1 MNFISK
7 ISITELGKIIDA
19 KIIGNT
25 ALYIKGLNEIHKVKQ
40 GDIVFVDNKKYYDK
54 ALNSKASAIII
65 NDEAV
70 NVPKGKAIL
79 FSKHPFNDFNKLIKH
94 FNKTYLS
101 DRNIGEN
108 CSINKSSFLHPSV
121 VIGNNVKIGESCV
134 LHPNVVIYNNVTIGN
149 NVTIHSGCIIGANA
163 YYYKKQK
170 GAYSPLI
177 SCGNVII
184 ENNVDIGAN
193 TTIDIGVTSSTIIK
207 SGTKID
213 NQVQIGHDTVIG
225 NNCLLASQVG
235 VAGCVTIED
244 DVILWGQV
252 GVASDITIKKGTIV
266 YAQSGLTK
274 GTKEGKTYFGSP
286 ALEARDK
293 FKEMALIR
301 KIPDL
306 IHNKPIEEKIEQEK
320 AKKELEVAA
329 EMQKLLF
336 PSDFPNDS
344 KVEVAA
350 HYETQQLVGGDYYDF
365 IKINNEEYVFC
376 IADVSG
382 KGIPAAL
389 LMSNFQANL
398 RANIKFNKEMSLTEL
413 IEKLNDDVNKAA
425 KNKKHITFFIA
436 YYNAINKE
444 LKYINAGH
452 NHPLLLNKT
461 QTKLLD
467 KGCVGL
473 GLFDKLPEI
482 EVGVES
488 IQTKDILVCYTDGI
502 VELENEKNEQFEI
515 DNLLKI
521 INKNF
526 NQPVEKLNMSIFK
539 ELNNFKKSRE
549 FLDDTALLSCRFI
562 KDEENIHQE
571 QITFSKD
578 L

>member
-1 MNFISK
+1 MNFINK
-7 ISITELGKIIDA
+7 ISIIELSKIINA
-19 KIIGNT
+19 EIVGNT
-25 ALYIKGLNEIHKVKQ
+25 KLYLKGLNEIHKVEE
-40 GDIVFVDNKKYYDK
+40 GDIVFVDNKKYYNK

-65 NDEAV
+65 NDKSI
-70 NVPKGKAIL
+70 NIPKGKAIL
-79 FSKHPFNDFNKLIKH
+79 FSKNPFNDFNKLIKH
-94 FNKTYLS
+94 FNNFHLS
-101 DRNIGEN
+101 NKNIGEN
-108 CSINKSSFLHPSV
+108 CTIDESSFIHPSV
-121 VIGNNVKIGESCV
+121 VIGNDVKIGASCI
-134 LHPNVVIYNNVTIGN
+134 LHPNVVIYNHVEIGN
-149 NVTIHSGCIIGANA
+149 NVTIHSGSIIGASA

-170 GAYSPLI
+170 GIYSQLI

-193 TTIDIGVTSSTIIK
+193 TTIDVGVTASTIIK

-225 NNCLLASQVG
+225 KNCLLASQVG
-235 VAGCVTIED
+235 IAGCVTIED

-252 GVASDITIKKGTIV
+252 GVASDITIKKGTVV

-274 GTKEGKTYFGSP
+274 STEKGKTYFGSP
-286 ALEARDK
+286 AIEARDK

-301 KIPDL
+301 KIPNL

-336 PSDFPNDS
+336 PSDFPNDG

-350 HYETQQLVGGDYYDF
+350 YYETQQLVGGDYYDF

-413 IEKLNDDVNKAA
+413 IEKLNADVNKAA
-425 KNKKHITFFIA
+425 KRKKHITFFIA

-452 NHPLLLNKT
+452 NHPLLLNKKE
-461 QTKLLD
+461 TKLLN

-482 EVGVES
+482 EVGVEN
-488 IQTKDILVCYTDGI
+488 IEAKDILVCYTDGI
-502 VELENEKNEQFEI
+502 VELENEKDEQFEI
-515 DNLLKI
+515 DSLLKI
-521 INKNF
+521 INENF
-526 NQPVEKLNMSIFK
+526 NKPVKKLNTSIFK
-539 ELNNFKKSRE
+539 ELNRFKKSRE

-571 QITFSKD
+571 QISFSED